1 LSFQKNI
8 ITTYAAQIISV
19 LCSFLCA
26 IMGARMLGAFGQGEL
41 ALYTNFILLSSLL
54 LGAGL
59 PAGIVH
65 FIAARKIEQKQ
76 VLSILLTVLL
86 IGFTLLLLILSIL
99 QSATLLSTFIPT
111 LFHHYAVWFWLMLLH
126 LLLVLLN
133 IFLSSI
139 LQAEA
144 LFGKASYI
152 LISGSITLLLLYALR
167 YFAITG
173 IHIPPLN
180 WILLALISSQ
190 LIQLFFFLRQVYTTN
205 PDYLHLEQIQI
216 SAIRPLI
223 QFAFLAFMTNLIQF
237 LSYKMDIWFVNYF
250 HGKQLTGIYA
260 LGVSLAQMVWLL
272 PSAIQSVLYAFI
284 STHTDRQLIIERT
297 IKTTRQIAV
306 YAVSAGITGYLLS
319 IYLVP
324 ILFGEEFRE
333 SVQCIG
339 FLLIGVVP
347 FCLSMAVSGY
357 FAGTGRVRINLYS
370 AILGF
375 IVCMAADLL
384 LIPGYGILGAAI
396 ASSISYIS
404 TVTFLLVKFHRD

>member
-1 LSFQKNI
+1 
-8 ITTYAAQIISV
+8 
-19 LCSFLCA
+19 
-26 IMGARMLGAFGQGEL
+26 MGARMLGASGQGEL

-86 IGFTLLLLILSIL
+86 IGFALLLLILSIL

-111 LFHHYAVWFWLMLLH
+111 LFHHNSVWFWLMLLH

-190 LIQLFFFLRQVYTTN
+190 LIQLIFFLRQVYTTN
-205 PDYLHLEQIQI
+205 PDYLHLEQIQFG
-216 SAIRPLI
+216 AIRPLI

-260 LGVSLAQMVWLL
+260 LGVSLAQMLWLL

-284 STHTDRQLIIERT
+284 STHTDRQLMIQRT
-297 IKTTRQIAV
+297 INTTRQIAV
-306 YAVSAGITGYLLS
+306 YAISAGITGYLLS

-339 FLLIGVVP
+339 LLFIGVVP

-384 LIPGYGILGAAI
+384 LIPSYGILGAAI

>member
-1 LSFQKNI
+1 
-8 ITTYAAQIISV
+8 
-19 LCSFLCA
+19 
-26 IMGARMLGAFGQGEL
+26 MLGASGQGEL

-86 IGFTLLLLILSIL
+86 IGFALLLLILSIL

-111 LFHHYAVWFWLMLLH
+111 LFHHNSVWFWLMLLH

-173 IHIPPLN
+173 IHIPPFN

-190 LIQLFFFLRQVYTTN
+190 LIQLIFFLRQVYTTN
-205 PDYLHLEQIQI
+205 PDYLHLEQIQFG
-216 SAIRPLI
+216 AIRPLI

-260 LGVSLAQMVWLL
+260 LGVSLAQMLWLL

-284 STHTDRQLIIERT
+284 STHTDRQLMIQRT
-297 IKTTRQIAV
+297 INTTKQIGL
-306 YAVSAGITGYLLS
+306 YAISAGITGYLLS

-339 FLLIGVVP
+339 LLFIGVVP

-384 LIPGYGILGAAI
+384 LIPSYGILGAAI

>member
-1 LSFQKNI
+1 
-8 ITTYAAQIISV
+8 
-19 LCSFLCA
+19 
-26 IMGARMLGAFGQGEL
+26 MLGAFGQGEL

-59 PAGIVH
+59 PVGIVH

-86 IGFTLLLLILSIL
+86 IGFALLLLALSIL
-99 QSATLLSTFIPT
+99 QQTALLSTFIPT
-111 LFHHYAVWFWLMLLH
+111 LFHHNSVWFWLMLLH

-173 IHIPPLN
+173 IHIPPFN

-190 LIQLFFFLRQVYTTN
+190 LIQLIFFLRQVYTTN

-216 SAIRPLI
+216 GAIRPLI

-284 STHTDRQLIIERT
+284 STHTDRQLIIQRT

-306 YAVSAGITGYLLS
+306 YAISAGITGYLLS

-339 FLLIGVVP
+339 LLFIGVVP

-384 LIPGYGILGAAI
+384 LIPSYGILGAAI

>member
-1 LSFQKNI
+1 
-8 ITTYAAQIISV
+8 
-19 LCSFLCA
+19 
-26 IMGARMLGAFGQGEL
+26 MLGAFGQGEL

-65 FIAARKIEQKQ
+65 FIAARKIEKKQ

-86 IGFTLLLLILSIL
+86 IGFALLLLALSIL
-99 QSATLLSTFIPT
+99 QQTALLSTFIPT
-111 LFHHYAVWFWLMLLH
+111 LFHHNSVWFWLMLLH

-216 SAIRPLI
+216 GAIRPLI

-260 LGVSLAQMVWLL
+260 LGVSLAQMLWLL

-306 YAVSAGITGYLLS
+306 YAISAGITGYLLS

-339 FLLIGVVP
+339 LLFIGVVP

-384 LIPGYGILGAAI
+384 LIPSYGILGAAI

>member
-1 LSFQKNI
+1 M
-8 ITTYAAQIISV
+8 

-76 VLSILLTVLL
+76 VLSILLTVLFA
-86 IGFTLLLLILSIL
+86 GFTLLLLALGIL
-99 QSATLLSTFIPT
+99 QQTALLSTFIPT
-111 LFHHYAVWFWLMLLH
+111 LFHHNSVWFWLMLLH

-139 LQAEA
+139 LQAEG
-144 LFGKASYI
+144 LFSKASYI

-216 SAIRPLI
+216 GAIRPLI

-260 LGVSLAQMVWLL
+260 LGVSLAQMLWLL

-284 STHTDRQLIIERT
+284 STHTDRQLMIQRT
-297 IKTTRQIAV
+297 IKTTKQIGL
-306 YAVSAGITGYLLS
+306 YAISAGIAGYLLS
-319 IYLVP
+319 LYLVP
-324 ILFGEEFRE
+324 VLFGEEFRE

-339 FLLIGVVP
+339 LLFIGVVP

-375 IVCMAADLL
+375 IVCLAADLL
-384 LIPGYGILGAAI
+384 LIPSYGILGAAI

>member
-1 LSFQKNI
+1 LSFRKNI

-111 LFHHYAVWFWLMLLH
+111 LFHHNSVWFWLMLLH

-139 LQAEA
+139 LQAEG
-144 LFGKASYI
+144 LFSKASYI

-216 SAIRPLI
+216 GAIRPLI

-260 LGVSLAQMVWLL
+260 LGVSLAQMLWLL

-284 STHTDRQLIIERT
+284 STHTDRQLMIQRT
-297 IKTTRQIAV
+297 IKTTKQIGL
-306 YAVSAGITGYLLS
+306 YAISAGIAGYLLS
-319 IYLVP
+319 LYLVP
-324 ILFGEEFRE
+324 VLFGEEFRE

-339 FLLIGVVP
+339 LLFIGVVP

-375 IVCMAADLL
+375 IVCLAADLL
-384 LIPGYGILGAAI
+384 LIPSYGILGAAI

>member
-1 LSFQKNI
+1 
-8 ITTYAAQIISV
+8 
-19 LCSFLCA
+19 
-26 IMGARMLGAFGQGEL
+26 MGARMLGASGQGEL

-86 IGFTLLLLILSIL
+86 IGFALLLLILSIL

-111 LFHHYAVWFWLMLLH
+111 LFHHNSVWFWLMLLH

-167 YFAITG
+167 YFALTG
-173 IHIPPLN
+173 IHIPPFN

-190 LIQLFFFLRQVYTTN
+190 LIQLIFFLRQVYTTN

-216 SAIRPLI
+216 GAIRPLI

-260 LGVSLAQMVWLL
+260 LGVSLAQMLWLL

-284 STHTDRQLIIERT
+284 STHTDRQLIVQRT

-306 YAVSAGITGYLLS
+306 YAISAGITGYLLS

-339 FLLIGVVP
+339 FLFIGVVP

-384 LIPGYGILGAAI
+384 LIPSYGILGAAI

>member
-1 LSFQKNI
+1 
-8 ITTYAAQIISV
+8 
-19 LCSFLCA
+19 
-26 IMGARMLGAFGQGEL
+26 MGARMLGASGQGEL

-86 IGFTLLLLILSIL
+86 IGFALLLLILSIL

-111 LFHHYAVWFWLMLLH
+111 LFHHNSVWFWLMLLH

-167 YFAITG
+167 YFALTG
-173 IHIPPLN
+173 IHIPPFN

-190 LIQLFFFLRQVYTTN
+190 LIQLIFFLRQVYTTN

-216 SAIRPLI
+216 GAIRPLI

-260 LGVSLAQMVWLL
+260 LGVSLAQMLWLL

-284 STHTDRQLIIERT
+284 STHTDRQLMIQRT
-297 IKTTRQIAV
+297 INTTRQIAV
-306 YAVSAGITGYLLS
+306 YAISAGITGYLLS

-339 FLLIGVVP
+339 LLFIGVVP

-384 LIPGYGILGAAI
+384 LIPSYGILGAAI

>member
-1 LSFQKNI
+1 LSFRKNI

-76 VLSILLTVLL
+76 VLSILLTVLFA
-86 IGFTLLLLILSIL
+86 GFTLLLLALGIL
-99 QSATLLSTFIPT
+99 QQTALLSTFIPT
-111 LFHHYAVWFWLMLLH
+111 LFHHNSVWFWLMLLH

-139 LQAEA
+139 LQAEG
-144 LFGKASYI
+144 LFSKASYI

-216 SAIRPLI
+216 GAIRPLI

-260 LGVSLAQMVWLL
+260 LGVSLAQMLWLL

-284 STHTDRQLIIERT
+284 STHTDRQLMIQRT
-297 IKTTRQIAV
+297 IKTTKQIGL
-306 YAVSAGITGYLLS
+306 YAISAGIAGYLLS
-319 IYLVP
+319 LYLVP
-324 ILFGEEFRE
+324 VLFGEEFRE

-339 FLLIGVVP
+339 LLFIGVVP

-375 IVCMAADLL
+375 IVCLAADLL
-384 LIPGYGILGAAI
+384 LIPSYGILGAAI

>member
-1 LSFQKNI
+1 MSFRKNI

-59 PAGIVH
+59 PVGIVH

-86 IGFTLLLLILSIL
+86 IGFALLLLALSIL
-99 QSATLLSTFIPT
+99 QQTALLSTFIPT
-111 LFHHYAVWFWLMLLH
+111 LFHHNSVWFWLMLLH

-173 IHIPPLN
+173 IHIPPFN

-190 LIQLFFFLRQVYTTN
+190 LIQLIFFLRQVYTTN

-216 SAIRPLI
+216 GAIRPLI

-284 STHTDRQLIIERT
+284 STHTDRQLIIQRT

-306 YAVSAGITGYLLS
+306 YAISAGITGYLLS

-339 FLLIGVVP
+339 LLFIGVVP

-384 LIPGYGILGAAI
+384 LIPSYGILGAAI

>member
-1 LSFQKNI
+1 
-8 ITTYAAQIISV
+8 
-19 LCSFLCA
+19 
-26 IMGARMLGAFGQGEL
+26 MLGAFGQGEL

-86 IGFTLLLLILSIL
+86 IGFALLLLALSIL
-99 QSATLLSTFIPT
+99 QQTALLSTFIPT
-111 LFHHYAVWFWLMLLH
+111 LFHHNSVWFWLMLLH

-216 SAIRPLI
+216 GAIRPLI

-260 LGVSLAQMVWLL
+260 LGVSLAQMLWLL

-284 STHTDRQLIIERT
+284 STHTDRQLIVQRT

-306 YAVSAGITGYLLS
+306 YAISAGITGYLLS

-339 FLLIGVVP
+339 LLFIGVVP

-384 LIPGYGILGAAI
+384 LIPSYGILGAAI

>member
-1 LSFQKNI
+1 
-8 ITTYAAQIISV
+8 
-19 LCSFLCA
+19 
-26 IMGARMLGAFGQGEL
+26 MGARMLGASGQGEL

-111 LFHHYAVWFWLMLLH
+111 LFHHNSVWFWLMLLH

-173 IHIPPLN
+173 IHIPPFN

-190 LIQLFFFLRQVYTTN
+190 LIQLIFFLRQVYTTN
-205 PDYLHLEQIQI
+205 PDYLHLEQIQFG
-216 SAIRPLI
+216 AIRPLI

-260 LGVSLAQMVWLL
+260 LGVSLAQMLWLL

-284 STHTDRQLIIERT
+284 STHTDRQLMIQRT
-297 IKTTRQIAV
+297 INTTRQIAV
-306 YAVSAGITGYLLS
+306 YAISAGITGYLLS

-339 FLLIGVVP
+339 LLFIGVVP

-384 LIPGYGILGAAI
+384 LIPSYGILGAAI

>member
-1 LSFQKNI
+1 
-8 ITTYAAQIISV
+8 
-19 LCSFLCA
+19 
-26 IMGARMLGAFGQGEL
+26 MLGASGQGEL

-59 PAGIVH
+59 PVGIVH

-86 IGFTLLLLILSIL
+86 IGFALLLLALSIL
-99 QSATLLSTFIPT
+99 QQTALLSTFIPT
-111 LFHHYAVWFWLMLLH
+111 LFHHNSVWFWLMLLH

-216 SAIRPLI
+216 GAIRPLI

-284 STHTDRQLIIERT
+284 STHTDRQLIIQRT

-306 YAVSAGITGYLLS
+306 YAISAGITGYLLS

-339 FLLIGVVP
+339 LLFIGVVP

-384 LIPGYGILGAAI
+384 LIPSYGILGAAI

>member
-1 LSFQKNI
+1 
-8 ITTYAAQIISV
+8 
-19 LCSFLCA
+19 
-26 IMGARMLGAFGQGEL
+26 MGARMLGASGQGEL
-41 ALYTNFILLSSLL
+41 ALYSNFILLSSLL

-86 IGFTLLLLILSIL
+86 IGFALLLLVLSVL
-99 QSATLLSTFIPT
+99 QSATLFSTFIPT
-111 LFHHYAVWFWLMLLH
+111 LFHHNSVWFWLMLLH

-144 LFGKASYI
+144 LFSKASYI

-180 WILLALISSQ
+180 WILRALISSQ
-190 LIQLFFFLRQVYTTN
+190 LIQLFFFLRQVYTNN

-216 SAIRPLI
+216 GAIRPLI

-260 LGVSLAQMVWLL
+260 LGVSLAQMLWLL

-284 STHTDRQLIIERT
+284 STHTDRQLIIQRT
-297 IKTTRQIAV
+297 INTTRQIAV
-306 YAVSAGITGYLLS
+306 YAISAGITGYLLS

-384 LIPGYGILGAAI
+384 LIPSYGILGAAI
-396 ASSISYIS
+396 ASSISYLS

>member
-1 LSFQKNI
+1 
-8 ITTYAAQIISV
+8 
-19 LCSFLCA
+19 
-26 IMGARMLGAFGQGEL
+26 MGARMLGASGQGEL

-86 IGFTLLLLILSIL
+86 IGFALLLLILSIL

-111 LFHHYAVWFWLMLLH
+111 LFHHNSVWFWLMLLH

-152 LISGSITLLLLYALR
+152 LISGSITLLLLYTLR

-173 IHIPPLN
+173 IHIPPFN

-190 LIQLFFFLRQVYTTN
+190 LIQLIFFLRQVYTTN

-216 SAIRPLI
+216 GAIRPLI

-260 LGVSLAQMVWLL
+260 LGVSLAQMLWLL

-284 STHTDRQLIIERT
+284 STHTDRQLMIQRT
-297 IKTTRQIAV
+297 INTTRQIAV
-306 YAVSAGITGYLLS
+306 YAISAGITGYLLS

-339 FLLIGVVP
+339 LLFIGVVP

-384 LIPGYGILGAAI
+384 LIPSYGILGAAI

>member
-1 LSFQKNI
+1 
-8 ITTYAAQIISV
+8 
-19 LCSFLCA
+19 
-26 IMGARMLGAFGQGEL
+26 MLGAFGQGEL

>member
-1 LSFQKNI
+1 
-8 ITTYAAQIISV
+8 
-19 LCSFLCA
+19 
-26 IMGARMLGAFGQGEL
+26 MLGASGQGEL

-86 IGFTLLLLILSIL
+86 IGFALLLLALSIL
-99 QSATLLSTFIPT
+99 QQTALLSTFIPT
-111 LFHHYAVWFWLMLLH
+111 LFHHNSVWFWLMLLH

-152 LISGSITLLLLYALR
+152 LISGSITLLALYALR

-216 SAIRPLI
+216 GAIRPLI

-260 LGVSLAQMVWLL
+260 LGVSLAQMLWLL

-284 STHTDRQLIIERT
+284 STHTDRQLIIQRT

-306 YAVSAGITGYLLS
+306 YAISAGITGYLLS

-339 FLLIGVVP
+339 LLFIGVVP

-384 LIPGYGILGAAI
+384 LIPSYGILGAAI

>member
-1 LSFQKNI
+1 
-8 ITTYAAQIISV
+8 
-19 LCSFLCA
+19 
-26 IMGARMLGAFGQGEL
+26 MGARMLGAFGQGEL

-59 PAGIVH
+59 PVGIVH

-86 IGFTLLLLILSIL
+86 IGFALLLLALSIL
-99 QSATLLSTFIPT
+99 QQTALLSTFIPT
-111 LFHHYAVWFWLMLLH
+111 LFHHNSVWFWLMLLH

-216 SAIRPLI
+216 GAIRPLI

-260 LGVSLAQMVWLL
+260 LGVSLAQMLWLL

-284 STHTDRQLIIERT
+284 STHTDRQLMIQRT

-306 YAVSAGITGYLLS
+306 YAISAGITGYLLS

-339 FLLIGVVP
+339 LLFIGVVP

-357 FAGTGRVRINLYS
+357 FAGTDRVRINLYS

-384 LIPGYGILGAAI
+384 LIPSYGILGAAI

>member
-1 LSFQKNI
+1 LSFRKNI

-76 VLSILLTVLL
+76 VLSILLTVLFA
-86 IGFTLLLLILSIL
+86 GFTLLLLALGIL
-99 QSATLLSTFIPT
+99 QQTALLSTFIPT
-111 LFHHYAVWFWLMLLH
+111 LFHHNSVWFWLMLLH

-139 LQAEA
+139 LQAEG
-144 LFGKASYI
+144 LFSKASYI

-216 SAIRPLI
+216 GAIRPLI

-260 LGVSLAQMVWLL
+260 LGVSLAQMLWLL

-284 STHTDRQLIIERT
+284 STHTDRQLMIQRT
-297 IKTTRQIAV
+297 INTTRQIAV
-306 YAVSAGITGYLLS
+306 YAISAGITGYLLS

-339 FLLIGVVP
+339 LLFIGVVP

-384 LIPGYGILGAAI
+384 LIPSYGILGAAI